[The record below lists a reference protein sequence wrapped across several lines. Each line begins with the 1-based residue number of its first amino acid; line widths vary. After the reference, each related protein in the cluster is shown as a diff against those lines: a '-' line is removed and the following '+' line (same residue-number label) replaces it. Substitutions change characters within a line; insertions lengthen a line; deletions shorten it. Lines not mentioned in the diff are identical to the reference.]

1 MSAEPRPHDDYHTG
15 CHEAS
20 RALPDRA
27 LDPYTARMD
36 DARYPS
42 PAAPDRG
49 AFGAAASEL
58 LDLVR
63 HLSGPDGCPWD
74 REQTTK
80 SLSPYVVEEAHEI
93 ADAIVAEDRRSAA
106 EELGDL
112 LFLVTFLAVRL
123 EQEGGPAPAAIARG
137 NIEKM
142 IARHPHVFAGARA
155 RDAQEVLRLW
165 EERKRLEAGHESIL
179 GKSPAGLPA
188 LLRAY
193 RVQEKASSVGFDWPD
208 VHGVV
213 EKLREEVGEVEA
225 AVRAGRPADTASEI
239 GDLLF
244 AVVNLARFLKIDPEA
259 QLRAATDKFRRRF
272 DRVVELLREEG
283 RSPEQAGLAE
293 MDRLWDRAK
302 GEERSG

>member
-1 MSAEPRPHDDYHTG
+1 MA
-15 CHEAS
+15 
-20 RALPDRA
+20 
-27 LDPYTARMD
+27 DPKR
-36 DARYPS
+36 RS
-42 PAAPDRG
+42 PPAPDRS

-63 HLSGPDGCPWD
+63 HLSGPEGCPWD

-93 ADAIVAEDRRSAA
+93 ADAIVAEDRRAAA

-112 LFLVTFLAVRL
+112 LFLVTFLAARL
-123 EQEGGPAPAAIARG
+123 EAEGGPAPAAIARG

-142 IARHPHVFAGARA
+142 VARHPHVFGDTRA
-155 RDAQEVLRLW
+155 DDAQEVLRLW

-193 RVQEKASSVGFDWPD
+193 RIQEKASSVGFDWPD
-208 VHGVV
+208 VAGVMK
-213 EKLREEVGEVEA
+213 KLREEVDEVEA
-225 AVRAGRPADTASEI
+225 AVSAGDAAETATEL

-244 AVVNLARFLKIDPEA
+244 AAVNLARYLKIDPEA
-259 QLRAATDKFRRRF
+259 RLRAATDKFRSRF
-272 DRVVELLREEG
+272 DRVVELLRE
-283 RSPEQAGLAE
+283 QGLAPGQTSLE
-293 MDRLWDRAK
+293 ELDRLWEQAK
-302 GEERSG
+302 REGR